1 MHRRHREVREHA
13 RDRGLSRRA
22 LLALAAPW
30 SLSLSVGCRG
40 RAPAGLVVACSS
52 SLADF
57 LHSELALVRDPGA
70 RAATVVEGATATLA
84 RQLIA
89 GAPYHCVVSAD
100 ESPMALT
107 ALTPLW
113 LQIPSPFAEGAVALV
128 SARPPALT
136 LEALARDER
145 FTRVAL
151 PNPETAPFGRAAR
164 QALEARGLWS
174 AVSRRV
180 LLAEN
185 VRHAL
190 SLVDLQEV
198 DAAFTARSLL
208 VAGLSR
214 RARAWSPVARQ
225 DHSPLRHLVAITR
238 HADGPLLAS
247 ARALV
252 AHLRGLA
259 PSRLAA
265 AGMDPLR

>member
-1 MHRRHREVREHA
+1 M
-13 RDRGLSRRA
+13 LT
-22 LLALAAPW
+22 LAAPW
-30 SLSLSVGCRG
+30 SLSLAVGCRG
-40 RAPAGLVVACSS
+40 RAPAGLIVACSS

-57 LHSELALVRDPGA
+57 LRAELPRVGDPGA
-70 RAATVVEGATATLA
+70 RTATVVEGATATLA

-100 ESPMALT
+100 ESPLSLA

-128 SARPPALT
+128 SARPPALS
-136 LEALARDER
+136 LDALARDDR
-145 FTRVAL
+145 VVRVAV

-164 QALEARGLWS
+164 QALEARGIWQ
-174 AVSRRV
+174 AVVRKV

-190 SLVDLQEV
+190 VLVDQQEV

-225 DHSPLRHLVAITR
+225 DHGPLHHIVAITR
-238 HADGPLLAS
+238 HADGPLLGS

-259 PSRLAA
+259 PSRLAEV
-265 AGMDPLR
+265 GMDPLR